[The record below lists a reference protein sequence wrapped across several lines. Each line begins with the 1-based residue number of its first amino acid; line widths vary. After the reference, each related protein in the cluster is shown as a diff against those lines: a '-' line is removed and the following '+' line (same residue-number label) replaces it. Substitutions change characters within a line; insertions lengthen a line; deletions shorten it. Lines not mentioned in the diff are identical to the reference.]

1 VPRKALT
8 NASLAGTRGHVS
20 REIADSRWSNDRN
33 AWTIEVIP
41 TAVTRC
47 ESADGSWKML
57 VPADG
62 LSAEVL
68 GSDSRVGRFGL
79 MQCSPLTRPGG
90 VFRQCY
96 TPNVVDAGYRTVF
109 SHAADGSV
117 SVRLAAESI
126 AGPGDLAELTCHAL
140 SQ

>member
-1 VPRKALT
+1 
-8 NASLAGTRGHVS
+8 
-20 REIADSRWSNDRN
+20 
-33 AWTIEVIP
+33 VIP

-47 ESADGSWKML
+47 ESADGSWKLL

-68 GSDSRVGRFGL
+68 GSDSRVARFGL
-79 MQCSPLTRPGG
+79 QHCGPLERPGG
-90 VFRQCY
+90 LFRQCF
-96 TPNVVDAGYRTVF
+96 TPNIPDAGYLTRF
-109 SHAADGSV
+109 STAADGSV

-126 AGPGDLAELTCHAL
+126 AGPRDLAELTCHAI